1 MNPTGA
7 EHLEPATGRSH
18 VMHAITPI
26 ALTELILGAVCAVFF
41 GYCVYLFVSIVLRP
55 AHSKRRKS

>member
-1 MNPTGA
+1 
-7 EHLEPATGRSH
+7 
-18 VMHAITPI
+18 MHAITPI

-55 AHSKRRKS
+55 AHIKRRKS